1 MLVRVRLVPGAT
13 TNQIVGQE
21 EGVYKIRLMAPPI
34 DGRANEALIRF
45 LADRLD
51 IAPSLITL
59 VKGHTSKHKTLDIPL
74 SEDALKKGL
83 FPSAL
88 C

>member
-1 MLVRVRLVPGAT
+1 MLVRVRLVPGAKT
-13 TNQIVGQE
+13 DQIVGQE
-21 EGVYKIRLMAPPI
+21 AGIYKIRLMAPPI

-45 LADRLD
+45 LADQLD
-51 IAPSLITL
+51 IAPSRISII
-59 VKGHTSKHKTLDIPL
+59 KGHTSKHKTLDIPL

-83 FPSAL
+83 CPPAL

>member
-21 EGVYKIRLMAPPI
+21 NGVYKIRLMAPPI

-74 SEDALKKGL
+74 SEDALEKGL
-83 FPSAL
+83 SPSAL

>member
-1 MLVRVRLVPGAT
+1 MLVRVRLVPGAKT
-13 TNQIVGQE
+13 DQIVGQE
-21 EGVYKIRLMAPPI
+21 AGIYKIRLMAPPI

-45 LADRLD
+45 LADRLN
-51 IAPSLITL
+51 IAPSLISII
-59 VKGHTSKHKTLDIPL
+59 KGHTSKHKTLDVPL

-83 FPSAL
+83 CPPGL